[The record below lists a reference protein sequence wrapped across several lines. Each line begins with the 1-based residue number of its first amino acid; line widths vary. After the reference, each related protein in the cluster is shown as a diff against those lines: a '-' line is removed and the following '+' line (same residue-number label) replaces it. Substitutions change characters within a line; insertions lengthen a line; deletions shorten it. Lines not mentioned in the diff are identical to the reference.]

1 MTHISIP
8 PKTCKKDTCSRVK
21 PRVMFELKDSSIYK
35 LRNLEDL
42 QQNGDPDREV
52 VLVFCNKVFFGF
64 SIGKIDSTGDLLFTI
79 SPDGIFSYGIPAK
92 FFVGWAYRSD
102 KIV

>member
-8 PKTCKKDTCSRVK
+8 YVCRKEACSLVN
-21 PRVMFELKDSSIYK
+21 PCVTFQLKDGSTYK
-35 LRNLEDL
+35 LRNIEDL

-52 VLVFCNKVFFGF
+52 LLVFCNKVFFGF